1 MTIQEYFG
9 DWCKVIDLTEAERI
23 MKQLSN
29 SRQVICPRI
38 KNIFRAFTL
47 CSLHDLK
54 TIIIGQDPYSD
65 YRNGEAR
72 ATGIAFGNLPETPKE
87 NYSPSLDVLME
98 SVIDFTRPHENIIF
112 DPSLEKWE
120 KQGVLMLNAAL
131 SCTLGRPGSHTL
143 LWRPFIKNLLTNLSN
158 YDSGM
163 VYVLMGTEAQS
174 FEHCI
179 NPKYNHII
187 KVRHPSWYIRNHQKM
202 PTDLWYKIN
211 EILIAHYGYGIEWYK
226 EYKFINEQ
234 KENEEVFYAGNYQ

>member
-65 YRNGEAR
+65 YRNGEPR

-120 KQGVLMLNAAL
+120 KQGVLLLNSAL
-131 SCTLGRPGSHTL
+131 SCQAGNIGSHSL
-143 LWRPFIKNLLTNLSN
+143 MWRPFIRSLLTSISTYNT
-158 YDSGM
+158 GI
-163 VYVLMGTEAQS
+163 VYVLMGNEAQS

-179 NPKYNHII
+179 NADCNYII
-187 KVRHPSWYIRNHQKM
+187 KTKHPSWYARMHQTM
-202 PTDLWYKIN
+202 PSDLWYNIN
-211 EILIAHYGYGIEWYK
+211 HILKGLYGHGIEWYG
-226 EYKFINEQ
+226 EYSF
-234 KENEEVFYAGNYQ
+234 